1 MQRLIPARFLAALR
15 PEESAPIELPSDV
28 VREFRRRVRVGA
40 AIGTLAYGVFLA
52 VERVR
57 LLGGSRL
64 ERSVDQ
70 VHDLLGIALCGSL
83 WIVASLPRV
92 RDRSVLGLALAAEV
106 ALCALISVAV
116 PWAAYDRTAH
126 LPSLTWVVP
135 IIVLFPLLVPA
146 PPSLT
151 LGVSV
156 VCGSLMP
163 LGPWLLDRL
172 GVVDARAS
180 DLWGTGLAGAVG
192 VGIATVASRTVYGA
206 GRQAAALRAVGSY
219 ELLEPI
225 GQGGMGQ
232 VWRARHLLLA
242 RPAAVKLILPE
253 RLQGPTEER
262 DAAVKRFTREAQV
275 TASLRSPHTV
285 ALFDFGV
292 SSDGALYYAMEL
304 LDGLNAE
311 HFVYQF
317 GPLEPRRVVS
327 WLRQACHSL
336 GEAHARGLV
345 HRDIKPAN
353 LYVCRRGRDVDVVKI
368 LDFGLT
374 RPALPA
380 REPGLTSPGVV
391 LGTPGYM
398 APEQVF
404 GLAADARADLYA
416 LGCVAYWLL
425 AGAKPFESNDPGDLL
440 RQHVQAAP
448 PPLADKAP
456 AVPPRLDALVMA
468 CLAKNPSQRPA
479 DADRMCLELDA
490 CDGGARWT
498 QADAREWWERNLA
511 ANQL

>member
-1 MQRLIPARFLAALR
+1 MQRLIPARFLAALSSD
-15 PEESAPIELPSDV
+15 ESGPIELPSDI
-28 VREFRRRVRVGA
+28 VREFRRRVRVAA
-40 AIGTLAYGVFLA
+40 AIGTLAYGMFLA
-52 VERVR
+52 IERVR

-64 ERSVDQ
+64 ERSIDQ
-70 VHDLLGIALCGSL
+70 VHDVLGIVVCGSL
-83 WIVASLPRV
+83 WIVASLPGV
-92 RDRSVLGLALAAEV
+92 RDRTVLGLALAAEV
-106 ALCALISVAV
+106 GLCALISVAV

-126 LPSLTWVVP
+126 LPALTWVVP

-146 PPSLT
+146 PPTLT
-151 LGVSV
+151 LAISLL
-156 VCGSLMP
+156 CGAMMP
-163 LGPWLLDRL
+163 LGPWLLDRF

-180 DLWGTGLAGAVG
+180 DLLGTALAGAVG
-192 VGIATVASRTVYGA
+192 VGIAIVASRTVYGA
-206 GRQAAALRAVGSY
+206 GRQAAAVRAVGGY
-219 ELLEPI
+219 ELIEPL
-225 GQGGMGQ
+225 GQGGMGE

-262 DAAVKRFTREAQV
+262 DAVVKRFAREAQV

-292 SSDGALYYAMEL
+292 SSDGTLYYAMEL
-304 LDGLNAE
+304 LDGMNAE
-311 HFVYQF
+311 HFVYRF

-353 LYVCRRGRDVDVVKI
+353 LYVCRRGRDVDIVKI

-374 RPALPA
+374 RPMLAT
-380 REPGLTSPGVV
+380 RELGLTSPGIV

-404 GLAADARADLYA
+404 GSATDARADLYA

-425 AGAKPFESNDPGDLL
+425 AGAKPFESNDAGDLL
-440 RQHVQAAP
+440 RQHVQVAP
-448 PPLADKAP
+448 PPLAHKAP
-456 AVPPRLDALVMA
+456 AVPARLDALVMA
-468 CLAKNPSQRPA
+468 CLAKDPNQRPA
-479 DADRMCLELDA
+479 DADRMSAELDE
-490 CDGGARWT
+490 CDDGAPWN
-498 QADAREWWERNLA
+498 QADAHAWWERNLP
-511 ANQL
+511 NKT